1 MYHGIIEH
9 VIFMVPYLEKQ
20 IRERRL
26 DEGLDRG
33 RIYRVVYTGNRL
45 IAVRRAS
52 RRRRPRISSRT

>member
-9 VIFMVPYLEKQ
+9 VIFMVPWLEKQ

-26 DEGLDRG
+26 DEGHDMG
-33 RIYRVVYTGNRL
+33 RIYRVVTRGTRS